1 MKSISLR
8 GIDDEIAQ
16 RLREEAQRQGTS
28 VNALILQFVRKGVGF
43 QTTAP
48 RRPVYHDLDA
58 LADTWSAE
66 EASAFLD
73 SLSDF
78 EQVDRGLWG

>member
-28 VNALILQFVRKGVGF
+28 VNALILQFVRKGVGL
-43 QTTAP
+43 QAP
-48 RRPVYHDLDA
+48 RRPVYHDLDV
-58 LADTWSAE
+58 LAGTWSAE

>member
-28 VNALILQFVRKGVGF
+28 VNALILQFVRKGVGL
-43 QTTAP
+43 QTA

-58 LADTWSAE
+58 LAGTWSVE